1 MNPFPTA
8 NPKVRSMSEPILA
21 ATNLS
26 AGYGGT
32 AVVRNI
38 DIEVHPGEVVAI
50 LGANGAG
57 KTTTMMTLAG
67 ALKPIAGEVSLAG
80 QRVTDPLHSRARKGL
95 AFVTQ
100 ERSVFM
106 NLTAEQNMRIAGDPE
121 RAVEVFPELREHRHR
136 RAGLLSGGQQQM
148 LTMGRA
154 LSREPKVLLADELSL
169 GLAPLLVKRLLA
181 ACRTAAERGV
191 GVILVEQTIGQ
202 ALAFSDRAY
211 IFRRGQ
217 VELEGPSKELAADI
231 PAIQQLYLS
240 GAEQPAEIDVR
251 T

>member
-1 MNPFPTA
+1 
-8 NPKVRSMSEPILA
+8 MSEPVLA
-21 ATNLS
+21 ATDLS
-26 AGYGGT
+26 AGYAGT
-32 AVVRNI
+32 PVVRNI

-67 ALKPIAGEVSLAG
+67 ALKPISGDVFFDGRPATEALH
-80 QRVTDPLHSRARKGL
+80 QRAKRGL

-106 NLTAEQNMRIAGDPE
+106 NLTAEQNLRIAGDAD
-121 RAVEVFPELREHRHR
+121 RAVELFPELADHRHR

-154 LSREPKVLLADELSL
+154 LSRDPKVLLADELSL
-169 GLAPLLVKRLLA
+169 GLAPLLVKRLLT
-181 ACRTAAERGV
+181 ACRTAADQGV

-211 IFRRGQ
+211 VLRRGQ
-217 VELEGPSKELAADI
+217 IELEGASADLAGDI
-231 PAIQQLYLS
+231 SAIQQLYLS
-240 GAEQPAEIDVR
+240 GSEQPADIDVR
-251 T
+251 P